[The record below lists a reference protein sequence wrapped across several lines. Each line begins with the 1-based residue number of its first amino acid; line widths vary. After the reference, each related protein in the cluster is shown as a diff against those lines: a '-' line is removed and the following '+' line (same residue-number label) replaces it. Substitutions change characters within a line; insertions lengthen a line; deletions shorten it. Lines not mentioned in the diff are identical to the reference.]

1 MPNYEG
7 SQTTKNLGIRRPQ
20 PKRALYDP
28 NMPNAL
34 VLYAPPPQSEHD
46 KLKSDKLVLFL
57 VIKINHPAYL
67 VFSQI
72 IFLTGMYEF
81 ML

>member
-34 VLYAPPPQSEHD
+34 VLYAPPPQSQHD
-46 KLKSDKLVLFL
+46 KLKSDKLVLL
-57 VIKINHPAYL
+57 KSACL

-72 IFLTGMYEF
+72 IFLTGMYKF